1 MYHDLSNAVTKI
13 TVLSTP
19 IDVLSWEEAIQQI
32 ASWASRHESRMVTCC
47 NVHSV
52 VTADQ
57 DQNFCKVLEEAD
69 MATPD
74 GAPIA
79 WVMRHKGAK
88 DQQRLNGPDLM
99 WRYLHHAEEAKESI
113 FLYGGTPETLE
124 KLAARIN
131 KAFPRLQIAGSLSPP
146 FRALSA
152 EEDAA
157 NIAEIN
163 ASGAQTVWVSL
174 GCPKQERWMREHRGK
189 INGVMLGVGAAFNY
203 HAGTLKRAPLWMQQ
217 RGLEWLYRLLR
228 EPRYLWRRYVYTNT
242 MFIISLFRQR
252 QT

>member
-1 MYHDLSNAVTKI
+1 
-13 TVLSTP
+13 
-19 IDVLSWEEAIQQI
+19 
-32 ASWASRHESRMVTCC
+32 
-47 NVHSV
+47 
-52 VTADQ
+52 
-57 DQNFCKVLEEAD
+57 

-79 WVMRHKGAK
+79 WVLRHKGAK
-88 DQQRLNGPDLM
+88 NQQRINGPDLM
-99 WRYLHHAEEAKESI
+99 WRYLHHAEETKESI
-113 FLYGGTPETLE
+113 FLYGGTIETLE
-124 KLAARIN
+124 KLVARIN
-131 KAFPRLQIAGSLSPP
+131 VAFPRLHIAGCLSPP

-157 NIAEIN
+157 IIAEIN

-228 EPRYLWRRYVYTNT
+228 EPRYLWRRYLYTNT
-242 MFIISLFRQR
+242 MFIISMFRQR